1 MEQQERITWLI
12 GELQK
17 EMPEYA
23 GIALPGDPEGR
34 WQLFRGLCNLR
45 PPRKAT
51 AGFLKMQDA
60 FLREMTREKGIVPV
74 DSLQPSQLDSRLFLW
89 QGDIT
94 RLQADAIVNAANSQL
109 LGCFRPNHNCIDNL
123 IQTMAG
129 VQLRYACWQLMEEQG
144 HPEPAGGAKITQ
156 GYNLPARNVLHT
168 VGPIVQGKV
177 TERDRQL
184 LASCYRSCLE
194 LASSAGLHSLAFCCI
209 STGVFGYPQAEAA
222 RTAVKTVREWLA
234 EHPRTS
240 LDKIVFDVYKDQD
253 QALYKA
259 LLEKVSFAIPGPG
272 LL

>member
-1 MEQQERITWLI
+1 MTMEQEERRIWLI
-12 GELQK
+12 RQLQQ

-23 GIALPGDPEGR
+23 GIPLPENPEGQ

-45 PPRKAT
+45 PPRKAPQ
-51 AGFLKMQDA
+51 GFLKVQDA
-60 FLREMTREKGIVPV
+60 FLQEMTREKGIVPL

-129 VQLRYACWQLMEEQG
+129 VQLRYACWELMEEQG
-144 HPEPAGGAKITQ
+144 CPEPTGRAKITK
-156 GYNLPARNVLHT
+156 GYNLPARYVLHT

-177 TERDRQL
+177 SGRERQL

-194 LASSAGLHSLAFCCI
+194 LADASGLRSIAFCCI
-209 STGVFGYPQAEAA
+209 STGVFGYPPEEAA
-222 RTAVKTVREWLA
+222 PVAVGTVREYLKK
-234 EHPRTS
+234 HPDS
-240 LDKIVFDVYKDQD
+240 VLEKIVFDVYLDRD
-253 QALYKA
+253 RILYGRF
-259 LLEKVSFAIPGPG
+259 LG
-272 LL
+272 